1 MPKDVYELHWKE
13 LSKMAK
19 NICEKGGSLMNHKT
33 AFSQHSSLEFHGIG
47 KRKRNPSFKILTGS
61 LFWLCSSCPTSCGT
75 TCLTQ
80 IFDTVLNVTIEKL
93 ILYLSIMWREGTDRS
108 RLELTGYTDVSR
120 SGTRCA
126 ASGTHCTASA
136 TLLQTGRSALFCK
149 YYGKTS
155 LCLYTDMSLMLCL
168 AGNTHGSNDAKEI
181 KEETKQLKVSF
192 QAMVLSNWAGSPWTG
207 TPLAFALPVKQLS
220 ASTALGT
227 PPLSASSHEAHHYG
241 DKSLQNQ
248 PTQST
253 LIEL

>member
-1 MPKDVYELHWKE
+1 MPQDVYELHWKE
-13 LSKMAK
+13 LSKMVK
-19 NICEKGGSLMNHKT
+19 NICEKGGSLINHET
-33 AFSQHSSLEFHGIG
+33 AFSQHSSRKFHGIG

-61 LFWLCSSCPTSCGT
+61 LFWLCSSCPTSRGT
-75 TCLTQ
+75 TCLTP
-80 IFDTVLNVTIEKL
+80 IFTTVLNVATQKL
-93 ILYLSIMWREGTDRS
+93 ILYLSIMWREGTDGS
-108 RLELTGYTDVSR
+108 RLELKGYTDVSW
-120 SGTRCA
+120 SSTRCA

-136 TLLQTGRSALFCK
+136 TLLQTGWSALFCK

-155 LCLYTDMSLMLCL
+155 LCLYADMSLPLRL

-181 KEETKQLKVSF
+181 QEETKQWKVSF
-192 QAMVLSNWAGSPWTG
+192 QAMVLSNWAGSPRTG
-207 TPLAFALPVKQLS
+207 TPLAFTLPVRQLS

-227 PPLSASSHEAHHYG
+227 PPLSASSHKANHYG